1 MKYYDNQKAV
11 INPSDF
17 VKKIDGM
24 PEIGIACY
32 SHVLFDKII
41 EKYQGEVIG
50 ELDYTDTVK
59 KIYRIEYKENKYAI
73 FMMSVGAPAAATCI
87 EDIHAMGCNKFIVF
101 GNCGVLD
108 KNIEDLAIIIPT
120 NAIRDEGLSSH
131 YLEYNKTIK
140 LNEKYGSLLK
150 DILNQKNYSFI
161 EGTTWT
167 TDAFYRET
175 KEKIEYFKK
184 RGAIC
189 VEMEGT
195 AIAAICK
202 RLSLDYFTF
211 YYAGDS
217 LDSDEWDKRSLSG
230 LVNFEK
236 KQKVKTL
243 ALELAHKISNN

>member
-1 MKYYDNQKAV
+1 MIERDSKEKVAI

-17 VKKIDGM
+17 VKRIDGM

-32 SHVLFDKII
+32 SHVLFNEIVT
-41 EKYQGEVIG
+41 KYHGEEIG
-50 ELDYTDTVK
+50 SLNYTDMLK
-59 KIYRIEYKENKYAI
+59 KIYKISYNNKQYAI

-150 DILNQKNYSFI
+150 DILNQKNYSYI

-175 KEKIEYFKK
+175 KDKVADMKSL
-184 RGAIC
+184 GAIC
-189 VEMEGT
+189 VEME
-195 AIAAICK
+195 AAALQAVCDFRNID
-202 RLSLDYFTF
+202 LITF
-211 YYAGDS
+211 FYAADN
-217 LDSDEWDKRSLSG
+217 LDSDYWDKRSLLG
-230 LVNFEK
+230 KEKIDDKILVMD
-236 KQKVKTL
+236 L
-243 ALELAHKISNN
+243 ALELADRM

>member
-1 MKYYDNQKAV
+1 MIERYSKEKVAI

-17 VKKIDGM
+17 VKKIEGM

-32 SHVLFDKII
+32 SHVLFNEIVT
-41 EKYQGEVIG
+41 KYHGEEIG
-50 ELDYTDTVK
+50 SLNYTDMLK
-59 KIYRIEYKENKYAI
+59 KIYKISYNNKQYAI

-140 LNEKYGSLLK
+140 LNEKYGSMLK
-150 DILNQKNYSFI
+150 DILNQKNYSYI

-175 KEKIEYFKK
+175 KDKVADMKSL
-184 RGAIC
+184 GAIC
-189 VEMEGT
+189 VEME
-195 AIAAICK
+195 AAALQAVCDFRNID
-202 RLSLDYFTF
+202 LITF
-211 YYAGDS
+211 FYAADN
-217 LDSDEWDKRSLSG
+217 LDSDYWDKRSLLG
-230 LVNFEK
+230 KEKIDDKILVMD
-236 KQKVKTL
+236 L
-243 ALELAHKISNN
+243 ALELADRM

>member
-1 MKYYDNQKAV
+1 MIERYSKEKVAI

-17 VKKIDGM
+17 VKKIEGM

-32 SHVLFDKII
+32 SHVLFNEIVT
-41 EKYQGEVIG
+41 KYHGEEIG
-50 ELDYTDTVK
+50 SLNYTDMLK
-59 KIYRIEYKENKYAI
+59 KIYKISYNNKQYAI

-140 LNEKYGSLLK
+140 LNEKYGSMLK
-150 DILNQKNYSFI
+150 DILNQKNYSYI

-175 KEKIEYFKK
+175 KDKVADMKSL
-184 RGAIC
+184 GAIC
-189 VEMEGT
+189 VEME
-195 AIAAICK
+195 AAALQAVCDFRNID
-202 RLSLDYFTF
+202 LITF
-211 YYAGDS
+211 FYAADN
-217 LDSDEWDKRSLSG
+217 LDSDYWDKRSLLG
-230 LVNFEK
+230 KEKINDKILVMD
-236 KQKVKTL
+236 L
-243 ALELAHKISNN
+243 ALELADRM

>member
-24 PEIGIACY
+24 PEIAIACY

-59 KIYRIEYKENKYAI
+59 KIYRIEYKGNKYAI

-175 KEKIEYFKK
+175 KDKVADMKSL
-184 RGAIC
+184 GAIC
-189 VEMEGT
+189 VEME
-195 AIAAICK
+195 AAALQAVCDFRNID
-202 RLSLDYFTF
+202 LITF
-211 YYAGDS
+211 FYAADN
-217 LDSDEWDKRSLSG
+217 LDSDYWNKRSLLG
-230 LVNFEK
+230 KEKIDDKILVMD
-236 KQKVKTL
+236 L
-243 ALELAHKISNN
+243 ALELADRM

>member
-1 MKYYDNQKAV
+1 MIERYSKEKVAI

-32 SHVLFDKII
+32 SHVLFNEIVT
-41 EKYQGEVIG
+41 KYHGEEIG
-50 ELDYTDTVK
+50 SLNYTDMLK
-59 KIYRIEYKENKYAI
+59 KIYKISYNNKQYAI

-87 EDIHAMGCNKFIVF
+87 EDIHAMGCKKFIVF

-150 DILNQKNYSFI
+150 DILNQKNYSYI

-175 KEKIEYFKK
+175 KDKVADMKSL
-184 RGAIC
+184 GAIC
-189 VEMEGT
+189 VEME
-195 AIAAICK
+195 AAALQAVCDFRNID
-202 RLSLDYFTF
+202 LITF
-211 YYAGDS
+211 FYAADN
-217 LDSDEWDKRSLSG
+217 LDSDYWDKRSLLG
-230 LVNFEK
+230 KEKIDDKILVMD
-236 KQKVKTL
+236 L
-243 ALELAHKISNN
+243 ALELADRM

>member
-1 MKYYDNQKAV
+1 MIERYSKEKVAI

-32 SHVLFDKII
+32 SHVLFNEIVT
-41 EKYQGEVIG
+41 KYHGEEIG
-50 ELDYTDTVK
+50 SLNYTDMLK
-59 KIYRIEYKENKYAI
+59 KIYKISYNNKQYAI

-150 DILNQKNYSFI
+150 DILNQKNYSYI

-175 KEKIEYFKK
+175 KDKVADMKSL
-184 RGAIC
+184 GAIC
-189 VEMEGT
+189 VEME
-195 AIAAICK
+195 AAALQAVCDFRNID
-202 RLSLDYFTF
+202 LITF
-211 YYAGDS
+211 FYAADN
-217 LDSDEWDKRSLSG
+217 LDSDYWDKRSLLG
-230 LVNFEK
+230 KEKIDDKILVMD
-236 KQKVKTL
+236 L
-243 ALELAHKISNN
+243 ALELANRM

>member
-1 MKYYDNQKAV
+1 MIERYSKEKVAI

-17 VKKIDGM
+17 VKKIEGM

-32 SHVLFDKII
+32 SHVLFNEIVT
-41 EKYQGEVIG
+41 KYHGEEIG
-50 ELDYTDTVK
+50 SLNYTDMLK
-59 KIYRIEYKENKYAI
+59 KIYKISYNNKQYAI

-140 LNEKYGSLLK
+140 LNEKYGSMLK
-150 DILNQKNYSFI
+150 DILNQKNYSYI

-175 KEKIEYFKK
+175 KDKVADMKSL
-184 RGAIC
+184 GAIC
-189 VEMEGT
+189 VEME
-195 AIAAICK
+195 AAALQAVCDFRNID
-202 RLSLDYFTF
+202 LITF
-211 YYAGDS
+211 FYAADN
-217 LDSDEWDKRSLSG
+217 LDSDYWDKRSLLG
-230 LVNFEK
+230 KEKINYKILVMD
-236 KQKVKTL
+236 L
-243 ALELAHKISNN
+243 ALELADRM

>member
-1 MKYYDNQKAV
+1 MIERYSKEKVAI

-17 VKKIDGM
+17 VKKIEGM

-32 SHVLFDKII
+32 SHVLFNKIVT
-41 EKYQGEVIG
+41 KYHGEEIG
-50 ELDYTDTVK
+50 SLNYTDMLK
-59 KIYRIEYKENKYAI
+59 KIYKISYNNKQYAI

-150 DILNQKNYSFI
+150 DILNQKNYSYI

-175 KEKIEYFKK
+175 KDKVADMKSL
-184 RGAIC
+184 GAIC
-189 VEMEGT
+189 VEME
-195 AIAAICK
+195 AAALQAVCDFRNID
-202 RLSLDYFTF
+202 LITF
-211 YYAGDS
+211 FYAADN
-217 LDSDEWDKRSLSG
+217 LDSDYWDKRSLLG
-230 LVNFEK
+230 KEKIDDKILVMD
-236 KQKVKTL
+236 L
-243 ALELAHKISNN
+243 ALELANRM

>member
-1 MKYYDNQKAV
+1 MIERYSKEKVAI

-32 SHVLFDKII
+32 SHVLFNEIVT
-41 EKYQGEVIG
+41 KYHGEEIG
-50 ELDYTDTVK
+50 SLNYTDMLK
-59 KIYRIEYKENKYAI
+59 KIYKISYNNKQYAI

-150 DILNQKNYSFI
+150 DILNQKNYSYI

-175 KEKIEYFKK
+175 KDKVADMKSL
-184 RGAIC
+184 GAIC
-189 VEMEGT
+189 VEME
-195 AIAAICK
+195 AAALQAVCDFRNID
-202 RLSLDYFTF
+202 LITF
-211 YYAGDS
+211 FYAADN
-217 LDSDEWDKRSLSG
+217 LDSDYWDKRSLLG
-230 LVNFEK
+230 KEKIDDKILVMD
-236 KQKVKTL
+236 L
-243 ALELAHKISNN
+243 ALELADRM

>member
-1 MKYYDNQKAV
+1 MIERYSKEKVAI

-32 SHVLFDKII
+32 SHVLFNEIVT
-41 EKYQGEVIG
+41 KYHGEEIG
-50 ELDYTDTVK
+50 SLNYTDMLK
-59 KIYRIEYKENKYAI
+59 KIYKISYNNKQYAI

-150 DILNQKNYSFI
+150 DILNQKNYSYI

-175 KEKIEYFKK
+175 KDKVADMKSL
-184 RGAIC
+184 GAIC
-189 VEMEGT
+189 VEME
-195 AIAAICK
+195 AAALQAVCDFRNID
-202 RLSLDYFTF
+202 LITF
-211 YYAGDS
+211 FYAADN
-217 LDSDEWDKRSLSG
+217 LDSDYWNKRSLLG
-230 LVNFEK
+230 KEKIDDKILVMD
-236 KQKVKTL
+236 L
-243 ALELAHKISNN
+243 ALELADRM

>member
-24 PEIGIACY
+24 PEIAIACY
-32 SHVLFDKII
+32 SHVLFNKII

-59 KIYRIEYKENKYAI
+59 KIYRIEYKGNKYAI

-87 EDIHAMGCNKFIVF
+87 EDIHAIGCNKFIVF

-175 KEKIEYFKK
+175 KDKVADMKSL
-184 RGAIC
+184 GVIC
-189 VEMEGT
+189 VEME
-195 AIAAICK
+195 AAALQAVCDFRNID
-202 RLSLDYFTF
+202 LITF
-211 YYAGDS
+211 FYAADN
-217 LDSDEWDKRSLSG
+217 LDSDYWNKRSLLG
-230 LVNFEK
+230 KEKINDKILVMD
-236 KQKVKTL
+236 L
-243 ALELAHKISNN
+243 ALELADRM

>member
-24 PEIGIACY
+24 PEIAIACY

-175 KEKIEYFKK
+175 KDKVADMKSL
-184 RGAIC
+184 GAIC
-189 VEMEGT
+189 VEME
-195 AIAAICK
+195 AAALQAVCDFRNID
-202 RLSLDYFTF
+202 LITF
-211 YYAGDS
+211 FYAADN
-217 LDSDEWDKRSLSG
+217 LDSDYWNKRSLLG
-230 LVNFEK
+230 KEKIDDKILVMD
-236 KQKVKTL
+236 L
-243 ALELAHKISNN
+243 ALELADRM

>member
-1 MKYYDNQKAV
+1 MIERYSKEKVAI

-32 SHVLFDKII
+32 SHVLFNEIVT
-41 EKYQGEVIG
+41 KYHGEEIG
-50 ELDYTDTVK
+50 SLNYTDMLK
-59 KIYRIEYKENKYAI
+59 KIYKISYNNKQYAI

-150 DILNQKNYSFI
+150 DILNQKNYSYI

-175 KEKIEYFKK
+175 KDKVADMKSL
-184 RGAIC
+184 GAIC
-189 VEMEGT
+189 VEME
-195 AIAAICK
+195 AAALQAVCDFRNID
-202 RLSLDYFTF
+202 LITF
-211 YYAGDS
+211 FYAADN
-217 LDSDEWDKRSLSG
+217 LDSNYWDKRSLLG
-230 LVNFEK
+230 KEKIDDKILVMD
-236 KQKVKTL
+236 L
-243 ALELAHKISNN
+243 ALELADRM

>member
-24 PEIGIACY
+24 PEIAIACY

-150 DILNQKNYSFI
+150 DILNQKSYSFI

-175 KEKIEYFKK
+175 KDKVADMKSL
-184 RGAIC
+184 GAIC
-189 VEMEGT
+189 VEME
-195 AIAAICK
+195 AAALQAVCDFRNID
-202 RLSLDYFTF
+202 LITF
-211 YYAGDS
+211 FYAADN
-217 LDSDEWDKRSLSG
+217 LDSDYWNKRSLLG
-230 LVNFEK
+230 KEKIDDKILVMD
-236 KQKVKTL
+236 L
-243 ALELAHKISNN
+243 ALELADRM

>member
-11 INPSDF
+11 INPDDF
-17 VKKIDGM
+17 VDKIDSM

-32 SHVLFDKII
+32 SHVLFNEIVT
-41 EKYQGEVIG
+41 KYHGEEIG
-50 ELDYTDTVK
+50 SLNYTDMLK
-59 KIYRIEYKENKYAI
+59 KIYKISYNNKQYAI

-108 KNIEDLAIIIPT
+108 KNIDDLAIIIPT

-150 DILNQKNYSFI
+150 DILNQKSYSYI

-175 KEKIEYFKK
+175 KDKVADMKSL
-184 RGAIC
+184 GAIC
-189 VEMEGT
+189 VEME
-195 AIAAICK
+195 AAALQAVCDFRNID
-202 RLSLDYFTF
+202 LITF
-211 YYAGDS
+211 FYAADN
-217 LDSDEWDKRSLSG
+217 LDSDYWDKRSLLG
-230 LVNFEK
+230 KEKIDDKILVMD
-236 KQKVKTL
+236 L
-243 ALELAHKISNN
+243 ALELADRM

>member
-1 MKYYDNQKAV
+1 MIERYSKEKVAI

-17 VKKIDGM
+17 VKKIEGM

-32 SHVLFDKII
+32 SHVLFNEIVT
-41 EKYQGEVIG
+41 KYHGEEIG
-50 ELDYTDTVK
+50 SLNYTDMLK
-59 KIYRIEYKENKYAI
+59 KIYKISYNNKQYAI

-140 LNEKYGSLLK
+140 LNEKYGSMLK
-150 DILNQKNYSFI
+150 DILNQKNYSYI

-175 KEKIEYFKK
+175 KDKVADMKSL
-184 RGAIC
+184 GAIC
-189 VEMEGT
+189 VEME
-195 AIAAICK
+195 AAALQAVCDFRNID
-202 RLSLDYFTF
+202 LITF
-211 YYAGDS
+211 FYAADN
-217 LDSDEWDKRSLSG
+217 LDSDYWDKRSLLG
-230 LVNFEK
+230 KEKIDDKILVME
-236 KQKVKTL
+236 L
-243 ALELAHKISNN
+243 ALELADRM

>member
-24 PEIGIACY
+24 PEIAIACY
-32 SHVLFDKII
+32 SHVLFNKII

-59 KIYRIEYKENKYAI
+59 KIYRIEYKGNKYAI

-87 EDIHAMGCNKFIVF
+87 EDIHAIGCNKFIVF
-101 GNCGVLD
+101 GNCGVID

-175 KEKIEYFKK
+175 KDKVADMKSL
-184 RGAIC
+184 GVIC
-189 VEMEGT
+189 VEME
-195 AIAAICK
+195 AAALQAVCDFRNID
-202 RLSLDYFTF
+202 LITF
-211 YYAGDS
+211 FYAADN
-217 LDSDEWDKRSLSG
+217 LDSDYWNKRSLLG
-230 LVNFEK
+230 KEKINDKILVMD
-236 KQKVKTL
+236 L
-243 ALELAHKISNN
+243 ALELADRM

>member
-1 MKYYDNQKAV
+1 MIERYSKEKVAI

-17 VKKIDGM
+17 VKKIEGM

-32 SHVLFDKII
+32 SHVLFNEIVT
-41 EKYQGEVIG
+41 KYHGEEIG
-50 ELDYTDTVK
+50 SLNYTDMLK
-59 KIYRIEYKENKYAI
+59 KIYKISYNNKQYAI

-150 DILNQKNYSFI
+150 DILNQKNYSYI

-175 KEKIEYFKK
+175 KDKVADMKSL
-184 RGAIC
+184 GAIC
-189 VEMEGT
+189 VEME
-195 AIAAICK
+195 AAALQAVCDFRNID
-202 RLSLDYFTF
+202 LITF
-211 YYAGDS
+211 FYAADN
-217 LDSDEWDKRSLSG
+217 LDSDYWDKRSLLG
-230 LVNFEK
+230 KEKIDDKILVMD
-236 KQKVKTL
+236 L
-243 ALELAHKISNN
+243 ALELADRM

>member
-24 PEIGIACY
+24 PEIAIACY

-59 KIYRIEYKENKYAI
+59 KIYRIEYKGNKYAI

-175 KEKIEYFKK
+175 KDKVADMKSL
-184 RGAIC
+184 GAIC
-189 VEMEGT
+189 VEME
-195 AIAAICK
+195 AAALQAVCDFRNID
-202 RLSLDYFTF
+202 LITF
-211 YYAGDS
+211 FYAADN
-217 LDSDEWDKRSLSG
+217 LDSDYWNKRSLLG
-230 LVNFEK
+230 KEKINDKILVMD
-236 KQKVKTL
+236 L
-243 ALELAHKISNN
+243 ALELADRM

>member
-1 MKYYDNQKAV
+1 MIERYSKEKVAI

-32 SHVLFDKII
+32 SHVLFNEIVA
-41 EKYQGEVIG
+41 KYHGEEIG
-50 ELDYTDTVK
+50 SLNYTDMLK
-59 KIYRIEYKENKYAI
+59 KIYKISYNNKQYAI

-150 DILNQKNYSFI
+150 DILNQKNYSYI

-175 KEKIEYFKK
+175 KDKVADMKSL
-184 RGAIC
+184 GAIC
-189 VEMEGT
+189 VEME
-195 AIAAICK
+195 AAALQAVCDFRNID
-202 RLSLDYFTF
+202 LITF
-211 YYAGDS
+211 FYAADN
-217 LDSDEWDKRSLSG
+217 LDSDYWDKRSLLG
-230 LVNFEK
+230 KEKIDDKILVMD
-236 KQKVKTL
+236 L
-243 ALELAHKISNN
+243 ALELADRM

>member
-1 MKYYDNQKAV
+1 MIERYSKEKVAI

-24 PEIGIACY
+24 PEIAIACY

-59 KIYRIEYKENKYAI
+59 KIYRIEYKGNKYAM

-87 EDIHAMGCNKFIVF
+87 EDVHAMGANKFIVF

-108 KNIEDLAIIIPT
+108 KNVADLAIIIP
-120 NAIRDEGLSSH
+120 NKAIRGDGLSYH
-131 YLEYNKTIK
+131 YIEDSLFIDINK
-140 LNEKYGSLLK
+140 KYSNVFK
-150 DILNQKNYSFI
+150 RILNNKGYSYV

-175 KEKIEYFKK
+175 KEKVIKMK
-184 RGAIC
+184 NNGAIC
-189 VEMEGT
+189 VEME
-195 AIAAICK
+195 AAALQAVCDFRGID
-202 RLSLDYFTF
+202 LMTFFYAADNLDNDY
-211 YYAGDS
+211 
-217 LDSDEWDKRSLSG
+217 WDKRSLSG
-230 LVNFEK
+230 NERVEDKILVME
-236 KQKVKTL
+236 L
-243 ALELAHKISNN
+243 ALELAREM

>member
-1 MKYYDNQKAV
+1 MIERYSKEKVAI

-32 SHVLFDKII
+32 SHVLFNEIVT
-41 EKYQGEVIG
+41 KYHGEEIG
-50 ELDYTDTVK
+50 SLNYTDMLK
-59 KIYRIEYKENKYAI
+59 KIYKISYNNKQYAI

-140 LNEKYGSLLK
+140 LNEKYGSMLK
-150 DILNQKNYSFI
+150 DILNQKNYSYI

-175 KEKIEYFKK
+175 KDKVADMKSL
-184 RGAIC
+184 GAIC
-189 VEMEGT
+189 VEME
-195 AIAAICK
+195 AAALQAVCDFRNID
-202 RLSLDYFTF
+202 LITF
-211 YYAGDS
+211 FYAADN
-217 LDSDEWDKRSLSG
+217 LDSDYWDKRSLLG
-230 LVNFEK
+230 KEKIDDKILVME
-236 KQKVKTL
+236 L
-243 ALELAHKISNN
+243 ALELADRM